1 RTPGRGVVIEG
12 PSGIGKTTA
21 VRRAAADI
29 GLGDRA
35 QILSGRNPQDREIIA
50 SLPSMA
56 GLGVVVVDDFHR
68 LDDSVKHAMADF
80 LQRIPVKLTRSR
92 RGGSSCRILHEK
104 VSVRKHRRVGIEY
117 EWSARKTFAD
127 RL

>member
-1 RTPGRGVVIEG
+1 M
-12 PSGIGKTTA
+12 
-21 VRRAAADI
+21 RR
-29 GLGDRA
+29 
-35 QILSGRNPQDREIIA
+35 REFI
-50 SLPSMA
+50 A
-56 GLGVVVVDDFHR
+56 GLGRAAVAVPNRKHGVSPAANFDCIAHR
-68 LDDSVKHAMADF
+68 ARRWTRARVRARTVFKPSPTR
-80 LQRIPVKLTRSR
+80 LQRIPVKLIRSR